1 MKKSDGC
8 GESSA
13 EQKGASAQKCMRMHK
28 RRKNQNKRPL
38 RRKNSKKQNTADA
51 GDVVRDAEDFFTKL
65 CRPEEKRL
73 VDARLNNVSQLSLHQ
88 MQQRISSPAH
98 RHPASLDSSAFVV
111 RGGELRTKR

>member
-28 RRKNQNKRPL
+28 RRKNQ
-38 RRKNSKKQNTADA
+38 KKQNTADA